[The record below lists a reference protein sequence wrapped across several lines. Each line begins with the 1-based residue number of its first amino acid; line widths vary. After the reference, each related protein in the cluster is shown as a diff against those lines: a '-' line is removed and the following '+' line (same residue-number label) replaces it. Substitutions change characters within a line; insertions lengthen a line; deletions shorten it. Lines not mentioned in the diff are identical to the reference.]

1 MWRVTLGEEE
11 KREAWFTSKS
21 YFVYLIAF
29 MMLHKSNK
37 IGSKS
42 RHDRGLGIWIIKGLF
57 L

>member
-11 KREAWFTSKS
+11 KIITSHFKS